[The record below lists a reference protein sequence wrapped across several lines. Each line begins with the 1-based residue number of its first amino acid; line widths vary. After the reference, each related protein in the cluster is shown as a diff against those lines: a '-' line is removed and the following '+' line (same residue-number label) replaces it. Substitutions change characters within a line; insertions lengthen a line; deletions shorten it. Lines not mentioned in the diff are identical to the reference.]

1 LTRKE
6 APLRLASGPRGAY
19 TNAVQSPLAAA
30 LVALLAAAALWTA
43 YALSEART
51 QRRFEALEQAWRA
64 YAAGHGLLLVPFAE
78 LSGVASDV
86 GPPLVRGEVQGVAL
100 ELSVHSSTRPRTCV
114 EATLPG
120 VATDFVLVIR
130 PRAHLPLAFVRPS
143 LQHARTGNKVF
154 DATFALLS
162 NQPDLARSLLD
173 RRLAQVVLGF
183 PRAFVDLCAS
193 ENRLLL
199 SWKGMETDPMVLDA
213 AVEVVFTACRRR
225 A

>member
-1 LTRKE
+1 
-6 APLRLASGPRGAY
+6 
-19 TNAVQSPLAAA
+19 VQSPLTAA
-30 LVALLAAAALWTA
+30 LVAVIAVAAVWAA

-51 QRRFEALEQAWRA
+51 QQRFTALEQAWRA

-78 LSGVASDV
+78 LSGLARDV

-100 ELSVHSSTRPRTCV
+100 ELSVRSSTRPRTRV

-120 VATDFVLVIR
+120 VATNFVLVIR
-130 PRAHLPLAFVRPS
+130 PRARLLRGALAGRS
-143 LQHARTGNKVF
+143 LQRAPTGNKAF
-154 DATFALLS
+154 DAAFSLLS
-162 NQPDLARSLLD
+162 NQPDLARALVD

-183 PRAFVDLCAS
+183 PRAFVDLSAS

-199 SWKGMETDPMVLDA
+199 SWKGMETDPAVLDA